1 MTKSNWYCLHW
12 TLLHLILSSLV
23 NLVFWWLFFTR
34 FQFFSYST
42 TACIFVTPYSNFTK
56 LCNNCSTSS
65 WSCVATCLPSSSNS
79 AFPKWN
85 HHFLQQTCSSFCI
98 LFSSVR
104 SSFQATIQTQGCF
117 SWIFPPPRPHT
128 KCLTNFL
135 FIPKLLHYVP
145 HSSPSV
151 IAFPEASSALVWA
164 IAITS

>member
-42 TACIFVTPYSNFTK
+42 TACIFVTPYSNFPK
-56 LCNNCSTSS
+56 LWNNCSTNS

-98 LFSSVR
+98 CLHQWGHPSRRPFKHKDVFLEYFLLLAPTLNVWLIFSLSPN
-104 SSFQATIQTQGCF
+104 SSTMSFT
-117 SWIFPPPRPHT
+117 PV
-128 KCLTNFL
+128 
-135 FIPKLLHYVP
+135 LL
-145 HSSPSV
+145 SLPSLRLHQLW
-151 IAFPEASSALVWA
+151 FEQLQ
-164 IAITS
+164 